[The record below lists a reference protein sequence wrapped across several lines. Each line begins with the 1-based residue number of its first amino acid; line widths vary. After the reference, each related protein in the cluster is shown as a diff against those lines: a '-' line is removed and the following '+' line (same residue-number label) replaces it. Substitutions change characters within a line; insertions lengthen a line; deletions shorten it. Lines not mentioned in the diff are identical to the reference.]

1 MLLYVLIIYLATII
15 TVTAYWIERSHR
27 GDIFSAESTHCSYYN
42 SQCTTWSTGWLWN
55 DCTECQCYDG
65 STIYKDYCHWDVSR
79 DFLGKSKERLQHPP
93 VHTSKSSHL
102 EVFLRKGVLKKCSKF
117 SEHIFLGTP
126 LGGCLWTSVILFSVT
141 HCCSVYWQAT
151 QFIISAGSKNHL
163 RHKNR

>member
-1 MLLYVLIIYLATII
+1 MLLYVLIIYLAAII

-27 GDIFSAESTHCSYYN
+27 GDIFNAESTHCSYYN

-117 SEHIFLGTP
+117 TGEHQCRSAICF
-126 LGGCLWTSVILFSVT
+126 
-141 HCCSVYWQAT
+141 AT
-151 QFIISAGSKNHL
+151 LLKLHIGMGVL
-163 RHKNR
+163 L